1 MKMESQTSIEQH
13 LKQAFYHLSVAV
25 NESLDEMKKNEIAK
39 KRLEAMWETFLSQFF
54 NYVKEKGKESNI
66 NIIKAI
72 PLPKLTKW
80 FF

>member
-1 MKMESQTSIEQH
+1 MESQTTIEQH
-13 LKQAFYHLSVAV
+13 LKQAFYHLTAAV
-25 NESLDEMKKNEIAK
+25 KEK
-39 KRLEAMWETFLSQFF
+39 LEAMWETFLSQFF

-72 PLPKLTKW
+72 PLPKLSKW